1 MTIYGIKPSI
11 DGVSLKDHK
20 SFLNSLNSLH
30 FCSYW
35 YQISFQNKI
44 SAWTKDEI
52 EHHIDSMEKGL
63 LNGLYGKDVMNSI
76 RYLSQKYIKLEG
88 KHILIIG
95 SILPWIESLLISMNV
110 GHITVLEYD
119 PYPSTHP
126 KITSISPLHFSELV
140 ISNQAPMFDGMISFS
155 SLEHSGLGR

>member
-1 MTIYGIKPSI
+1 M
-11 DGVSLKDHK
+11 
-20 SFLNSLNSLH
+20 
-30 FCSYW
+30 
-35 YQISFQNKI
+35 Q
-44 SAWTKDEI
+44 
-52 EHHIDSMEKGL
+52 KGL

-95 SILPWIESLLISMNV
+95 SILPWIEALLISMNV

-126 KITSISPLHFSELV
+126 KITSISPPYFSEFV
-140 ISNQAPMFDGMISFS
+140 ISNQAPIFDGMISFS
-155 SLEHSGLGR
+155 SLEHSGLGRYLFYF